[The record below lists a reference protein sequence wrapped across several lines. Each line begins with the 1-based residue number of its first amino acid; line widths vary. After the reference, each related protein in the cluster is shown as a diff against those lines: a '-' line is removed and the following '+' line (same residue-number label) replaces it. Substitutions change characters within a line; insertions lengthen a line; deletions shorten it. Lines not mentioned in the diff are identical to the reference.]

1 MLLDRFR
8 IRGKL
13 TLLVAVPLL
22 AMFGLFV
29 PVAVDLVGTASRAA
43 ETDAAVTL
51 AERVGP
57 LVEDLQQE
65 RLLSIGYLIDAVD
78 RTELARQSARV
89 SDQLAAV
96 LAEGD
101 LPDELANSL
110 DMIQQQLPPLR
121 ERVRIKAATPDDALD
136 RFVPLLDET
145 IEALGLVG
153 RADAT
158 TATGRQLLTLDALLR
173 ANESLTESTAILA
186 VMSHDDPSALIVRYR
201 EEQTELEVYEE
212 QFAAFATPAQA
223 QLYALV
229 ATAFEERVG
238 TRFKDDLDADP
249 VAAMRARPLATLF
262 PELRS
267 FSVLGGYV
275 EKRLID
281 DLSSAV
287 SRDEQRAL
295 TTAYGAAGGTA
306 LVLLVVLLLVASVV
320 RAVAA
325 PLIRLTRSAERIAE
339 AGEEELRRVADDE
352 AEAGTPVRL
361 DVLDAGG
368 ADEIGDLARA
378 FDRVQVTAAQL
389 VERQVVSRRNV
400 AEMFGHIGRR
410 TQNLVSRQ
418 LGIIDQLET
427 QETDSARLEQLYGL
441 DHLSNR
447 LRRSADSLVVI
458 SGSGQAGDH
467 MAPVRLIDVV
477 RLALAQIEE
486 YTRVDTDI
494 PIELLVAPGVVGDL
508 VLLAAELLENATNF
522 SPPHTRVTVA
532 ARATVGGIRIV
543 VIDNG
548 IGMSDERLAEENARL
563 VRRERLDLV
572 PSRVLGLFVAG
583 RLARRHGFKVALAHT
598 PEGGVTATIDLA
610 PSHVVT
616 AAGPAPVAAAA
627 RASIDGP
634 TRELAAPR
642 AASALTAA
650 PPMPVRQLQEATEA
664 MRDWRPW
671 NAFEAGSRALPA
683 PATPPAPAAPPA
695 APPVGAT
702 SPSGLRRRVPGRQ
715 LPTGPERIV
724 PQAPP
729 TPGDAHAARD
739 MIEQFEA
746 GVRLASEHTGAAF
759 APAPPPSAP
768 PAGPAPAPAPAPA
781 VPVPTQRPLRRR
793 TPGAALNGMDRPARP
808 PAADATVHDPDTV
821 RNLVEQFETG
831 VARALRDAPTGTDTP
846 EGSPR

>member
-13 TLLVAVPLL
+13 TLLVALPLL

-29 PVAVDLVGTASRAA
+29 PVAVDLVSTANRAA
-43 ETDAAVTL
+43 ETDAAVAL

-65 RLLSIGYLIDAVD
+65 RLLSIGYLIGAVD
-78 RTELARQSARV
+78 PTDLARQSARV
-89 SDQLAAV
+89 SDQLTAVIAAG
-96 LAEGD
+96 E
-101 LPDELANSL
+101 LPDELADSL
-110 DMIQQQLPPLR
+110 EMIRQQLPTVR
-121 ERVRIKAATPDDALD
+121 ERVLIRAATPDDALD

-145 IEALGLVG
+145 IEALGLVDF
-153 RADAT
+153 ADGT
-158 TATGRQLLTLDALLR
+158 TATGRALLTLDALLR

-186 VMSHDDPSALIVRYR
+186 VMSYEDPTALLVRYR
-201 EEQTELEVYEE
+201 EEQAEREVYEE
-212 QFAAFATPAQA
+212 QFAAFATPAQS

-229 ATAFEERVG
+229 STAFEERLG
-238 TRFKDDLDADP
+238 TKFNDDFDADP
-249 VAAMRARPLATLF
+249 VAAMRARPLAALF

-267 FSVLGGYV
+267 FSVLGGFV

-287 SRDEQRAL
+287 SRQERQAL
-295 TTAYGAAGGTA
+295 TTAYGAGGLTA

-352 AEAGTPVRL
+352 VDVDATTPVRL

-368 ADEIGDLARA
+368 SDEIGDLARA

-427 QETDSARLEQLYGL
+427 QETDGARLEQLYGL

-467 MAPVRLIDVV
+467 VTPVRLIDIA

-494 PIELLVAPGVVGDL
+494 PIELLIAPGVVGDL

-522 SPPHTRVTVA
+522 SPPHTRVTIA
-532 ARATVGGIRIV
+532 ARATIGGVRIV
-543 VIDNG
+543 VVDNG

-583 RLARRHGFKVALAHT
+583 RLARRHGFRVALAHT
-598 PEGGVTATIDLA
+598 PEGGVTATVDLG
-610 PSHVVT
+610 PSHVV
-616 AAGPAPVAAAA
+616 AGAAPVTVP
-627 RASIDGP
+627 SLLDGP

-642 AASALTAA
+642 AAALLGDAGG
-650 PPMPVRQLQEATEA
+650 PLLPVRRLQEATEA

-671 NAFEAGSRALPA
+671 NAFAAGSRALPTSDVPLSAVA
-683 PATPPAPAAPPA
+683 PSPAGAAA
-695 APPVGAT
+695 V
-702 SPSGLRRRVPGRQ
+702 SPSGLRRRVPGQQ
-715 LPTGPERIV
+715 LPTGPQRVV
-724 PQAPP
+724 PEAPP
-729 TPGDAHAARD
+729 TPADALAARD

-746 GVRLASEHTGAAF
+746 GVRRADEHTVNG
-759 APAPPPSAP
+759 ST
-768 PAGPAPAPAPAPA
+768 AGAPA
-781 VPVPTQRPLRRR
+781 VPTQPTPTGSGPRPLRRR
-793 TPGAALNGMDRPARP
+793 TPGAALPAMDRPARP

-846 EGSPR
+846 EGFPR